1 MRFFTSRGC
10 SRMSNPATVA
20 VPLVGVRKQVS
31 MRIVVVF
38 PAPFGPRN
46 PTIWPF
52 WTSNEIW
59 STATVCAYRLVSPV
73 TVIFFFFKQKTAYEI
88 VMVPQPQFY
97 FAKGN
102 SRNLAGLMSILNI
115 KEPIS
120 DRGAQAV
127 ALFIQTHGP
136 HPRKAI

>member
-1 MRFFTSRGC
+1 
-10 SRMSNPATVA
+10 
-20 VPLVGVRKQVS
+20 

-59 STATVCAYRLVSPV
+59 STATVCAYRFVSPF
-73 TVIFFFFKQKTAYEI
+73 TVIIRILFETDAYEI
-88 VMVPQPQFY
+88 IMVPQPQFY
-97 FAKGN
+97 VAKGN

-136 HPRKAI
+136 HPRKAINHRDADLR